1 MKKTP
6 VIIIV
11 LFFIGSNFLFAQNSL
26 GLYQLKNNFN
36 ITEESNKITQP
47 QLIETSGKKSTGL
60 AILYSFVLP
69 GMGEL
74 YAGDYSLGKYLTA
87 ADVLFWGATIGFNT
101 YGKWQE
107 DNYKSFAKSHGG
119 VTYSGDDEDFY
130 ARVGSYMS
138 VNSYNREQ
146 ELNRNFQ
153 KVYNTDIY
161 YWNWASN
168 ETRKEYRN
176 MWTSSEQAYN
186 NVRFAVGALILNR
199 IVSIINA
206 VRLVNKHNKSL
217 INEQSWNINFGIDN
231 SFSQNSGIKV
241 NLIKAVS
248 F

>member
-1 MKKTP
+1 MKKSP
-6 VIIIV
+6 VII
-11 LFFIGSNFLFAQNSL
+11 LFLVFISYNFLFAQNFNSIS
-26 GLYQLKNNFN
+26 QLKNNLKIN
-36 ITEESNKITQP
+36 EINNDIDLPNLVES
-47 QLIETSGKKSTGL
+47 SGKKSTGL
-60 AILYSFVLP
+60 AILYSLVLP

-107 DNYKSFAKSHGG
+107 DNYKAFAKSHGG
-119 VTYSGDDEDFY
+119 VTYSGDDQDFY

-146 ELNRNFQ
+146 ELNRNFN

-161 YWNWASN
+161 YWNWTTN

-199 IVSIINA
+199 VVSIINA
-206 VRLVNKHNKSL
+206 VRLVNKHNKNL
-217 INEQSWNINFGIDN
+217 ATQQSWNINFGIDN

-241 NLIKAVS
+241 NIIKAVS

>member
-1 MKKTP
+1 MKISS
-6 VIIIV
+6 VIIAV
-11 LFFIGSNFLFAQNSL
+11 LFFITSGSLIAQNSNSL
-26 GLYQLKNNFN
+26 FELKNNIN
-36 ITEESNKITQP
+36 ITEVNNSVAPP
-47 QLIETSGKKSTGL
+47 QLTETVGKKSTGL
-60 AILYSFVLP
+60 AILYSLVLP

-119 VTYSGDDEDFY
+119 VTYTGDDEDFY
-130 ARVGSYMS
+130 ARVGSNMS

-146 ELNRNFQ
+146 ELNRNFGD
-153 KVYNTDIY
+153 VYNTDIY
-161 YWNWASN
+161 YWNWSTN

-186 NVRFAVGALILNR
+186 NVRFAVGALVLNR

-217 INEQSWNINFGIDN
+217 NTQQSWNLNFGIDN
-231 SFSQNSGIKV
+231 SFAQNGGIKV
-241 NLIKAVS
+241 NFVKALS